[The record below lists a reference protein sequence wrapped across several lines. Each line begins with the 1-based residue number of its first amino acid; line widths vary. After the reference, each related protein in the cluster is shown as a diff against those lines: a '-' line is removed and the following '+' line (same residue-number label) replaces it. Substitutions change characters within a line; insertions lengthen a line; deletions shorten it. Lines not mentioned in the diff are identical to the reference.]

1 MAAVVENMQEL
12 SLDKADAI
20 AGAPGTPGTPESKQA
35 AAPEGTAVK
44 GKKQRRRRGRK
55 PAAETAAP
63 VNATVDVAAVTK
75 APVDVAA
82 VMKARM
88 AAKKGKGKTVSAA
101 QQAAM
106 AEAKSKKTGGGKARM
121 KGSAFKD
128 ANMAAGQVY

>member
-35 AAPEGTAVK
+35 AAPEGTADK
-44 GKKQRRRRGRK
+44 AKKQRRRRGRK
-55 PAAETAAP
+55 PAAEKAEDPAP
-63 VNATVDVAAVTK
+63 ADDVAAVTK

-88 AAKKGKGKTVSAA
+88 AARKGKGKTLSAA

-106 AEAKSKKTGGGKARM
+106 AEAKSKKTGGGKARI